1 MGPHLVVTPSPL
13 LDTDARIDT
22 VANQCTLRH
31 SSRSFPLN
39 EFVGGIL
46 PWLARIDQPDVDR
59 GLLVPSENCRDDEL
73 RAVRWANTWLT
84 AKFSRLLEL
93 RGQDPG
99 PFNYP
104 IAVFSEWRGN
114 AFYLNVRYRARSR
127 RPEDDFV
134 VRHTRMTL
142 TGFGRF
148 DLAYF
153 RHTSGSPSSAD

>member
-1 MGPHLVVTPSPL
+1 MSKAPVPAMLRRQV
-13 LDTDARIDT
+13 DT
-22 VANQCTLRH
+22 
-31 SSRSFPLN
+31 
-39 EFVGGIL
+39 
-46 PWLARIDQPDVDR
+46 
-59 GLLVPSENCRDDEL
+59 
-73 RAVRWANTWLT
+73 WANEWLK
-84 AKFSRLLEL
+84 AKFSRRLEL
-93 RGQDPG
+93 RAQDPG

-104 IAVFSEWRGN
+104 LAVYSEWRGK

-153 RHTSGSPSSAD
+153 RHRTSGSRSSVD